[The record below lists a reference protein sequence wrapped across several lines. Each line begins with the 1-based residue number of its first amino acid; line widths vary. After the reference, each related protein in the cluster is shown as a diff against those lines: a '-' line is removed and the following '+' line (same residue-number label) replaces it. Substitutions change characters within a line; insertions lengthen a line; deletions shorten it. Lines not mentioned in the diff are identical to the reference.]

1 MLVDA
6 EDVLSHVE
14 RGHAV
19 CVVRHT
25 AQLCG
30 RLACGERLPPR
41 VCATR
46 LRMKRGPVHEVS
58 CAFFRA
64 EEEDLRLC
72 IKIDDLLLDV
82 RCLAG
87 DEENR

>member
-1 MLVDA
+1 
-6 EDVLSHVE
+6 
-14 RGHAV
+14 
-19 CVVRHT
+19 
-25 AQLCG
+25 
-30 RLACGERLPPR
+30 
-41 VCATR
+41 
-46 LRMKRGPVHEVS
+46 MKRGPVHEVS